1 LEGIL
6 KLHECRLILSHLRG
20 PSAQCYYPAKSNG
33 IEYKASMRNY
43 KGILKNVST
52 TLFSQIITF
61 ELILIKLG
69 ANYIMIVSINGR
81 IVIFI
86 SSTY

>member
-1 LEGIL
+1 
-6 KLHECRLILSHLRG
+6 
-20 PSAQCYYPAKSNG
+20 
-33 IEYKASMRNY
+33 MRNY

-69 ANYIMIVSINGR
+69 ANYIMIVAINGR